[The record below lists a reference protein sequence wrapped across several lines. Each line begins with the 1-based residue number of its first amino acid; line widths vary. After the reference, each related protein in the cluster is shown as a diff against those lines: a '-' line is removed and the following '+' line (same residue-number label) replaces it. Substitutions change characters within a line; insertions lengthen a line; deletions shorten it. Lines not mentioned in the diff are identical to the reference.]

1 MIGLIYKDVICL
13 KKNLK
18 LFVAVG
24 IGVLLLAVMFAL
36 SCKMGNI
43 ADGLKN
49 YDATDTMGLELLITV
64 IDIAMHMVLF
74 IPVAF
79 IGNIIDC
86 FLADYKAGFN
96 NSLMGM
102 PVKYSEIVG
111 ARYIAMILYGMLGLG
126 FALVTGIGISAA
138 TDSIVFKEMLS
149 VTLMFTGIM
158 IIYMGIVIPCIY
170 VWGAKRSD
178 LICAAPFVIALIA
191 GIIYMVLNEDKMPE
205 TEMDIAIILDKFGD
219 FISHKGFITLVIAG
233 ICLVASYLLS
243 VVIIKKKR
251 GSGI

>member
-96 NSLMGM
+96 NSLRGL
-102 PVKYSEIVG
+102 PCRCKIYSHDIIRHV
-111 ARYIAMILYGMLGLG
+111 RFG
-126 FALVTGIGISAA
+126 FCIGNGYWYKCGNRQNC
-138 TDSIVFKEMLS
+138 F
-149 VTLMFTGIM
+149 
-158 IIYMGIVIPCIY
+158 
-170 VWGAKRSD
+170 
-178 LICAAPFVIALIA
+178 
-191 GIIYMVLNEDKMPE
+191 
-205 TEMDIAIILDKFGD
+205 
-219 FISHKGFITLVIAG
+219 
-233 ICLVASYLLS
+233 
-243 VVIIKKKR
+243 
-251 GSGI
+251 